1 MWHICNFHQLRYS
14 ASPIWTVMLIAF
26 ICTFSDQLHPP
37 PPIPPLEYSC
47 TSLKIYKW
55 RQSVLA
61 PGRVSPPFLKTQR
74 GHWEDM
80 GLWEVARVTQH
91 CSLRWVGQWR
101 PLFPSS
107 SNPLRF
113 QVFSKTPY
121 SSTGG
126 PTPNPLPTLL
136 GRKAKQAPEVIKKQ
150 CIFENC

>member
-37 PPIPPLEYSC
+37 PPPPHWNILVQV
-47 TSLKIYKW
+47 LKYINGDKVYW
-55 RQSVLA
+55 PQE
-61 PGRVSPPFLKTQR
+61 GFLLHFWR